1 MKITDL
7 MVTRGGA
14 STISE
19 ITALEVPA
27 IFIPS
32 PYVANNHQYKNV
44 MDLVNK
50 DAGLILEEKDLT
62 EEKLITMIDNTIN
75 DKDKL
80 LDMKKRLKGFSIKDS
95 SSKIYEILK
104 DLILNDRKFY

>member
-1 MKITDL
+1 
-7 MVTRGGA
+7 
-14 STISE
+14 
-19 ITALEVPA
+19 
-27 IFIPS
+27 
-32 PYVANNHQYKNV
+32 
-44 MDLVNK
+44 
-50 DAGLILEEKDLT
+50 
-62 EEKLITMIDNTIN
+62 MIDNTIN

>member
-1 MKITDL
+1 
-7 MVTRGGA
+7 
-14 STISE
+14 
-19 ITALEVPA
+19 
-27 IFIPS
+27 
-32 PYVANNHQYKNV
+32 

-62 EEKLITMIDNTIN
+62 EENLITMIDNTIN